1 MEFVALALI
10 GLASGII
17 GSIAGLGGGTIL
29 VPVTLFV
36 GLNLGMIPDITPQS
50 VVGLSV
56 IMMIANGLGSTLSYM
71 KVKTIDYR
79 SAFLFF
85 AASIPGIVL
94 GALVNKNVSL
104 QSFNL
109 YFGIL
114 LIVLSTLLLTRK
126 YLKPIRWFVDNGK
139 KMKFT
144 DPQGKTHIYG
154 YPIWFA
160 ILLALFIGF
169 TSGLFGI
176 GGGTMIV
183 PAMILLFLFP
193 PHVAVATS
201 MLMVFL
207 SAIVNSISHI
217 SLGHVPWLYTI
228 PVVPGA
234 YFGGMLGAYLN
245 SRMKSETL
253 VLVIRIILLIF
264 GLRSIYEGIWG

>member
-1 MEFVALALI
+1 MEFAVLAII
-10 GLASGII
+10 GLLSGVI

-29 VPVTLFV
+29 VPLTLFV
-36 GLNLGMIPDITPQS
+36 GLSLGMIPDITPQS

-71 KVKTIDYR
+71 KIKTIDYK

-85 AASIPGIVL
+85 TASIPGIVL
-94 GALVNKNVSL
+94 GAWINKSLSL

-126 YLKPIRWFVDNGK
+126 YLKPIHWFVDHGK

-144 DPQGKTHIYG
+144 DPQGQKHIYG
-154 YPIWFA
+154 YPVWFA
-160 ILLALFIGF
+160 VLLSLFIGM
-169 TSGLFGI
+169 TSGMFGI

-207 SAIVNSISHI
+207 SAIVNSVSHI
-217 SLGHVPWLYTI
+217 SLGNVPWLYTI

-245 SRMKSETL
+245 GKMKSETL
-253 VLVIRIILLIF
+253 VLVIRIILLVF

>member
-1 MEFVALALI
+1 MEFVVLALI

-79 SAFLFF
+79 SAWLFF
-85 AASIPGIVL
+85 AASIPGIIL
-94 GALVNKNVSL
+94 GALVNKSVSL
-104 QSFNL
+104 SSFNL

-114 LIVLSTLLLTRK
+114 LIILSTLLVTRK

-139 KMKFT
+139 KIKFT

-207 SAIVNSISHI
+207 SAIVNSVSHI

-245 SRMKSETL
+245 SKMKSDTL
-253 VLVIRIILLIF
+253 VLVIRIILLVF

>member
-1 MEFVALALI
+1 MEFVLLALI
-10 GLASGII
+10 GLASGVV

-29 VPVTLFV
+29 VPLTLFI

-56 IMMIANGLGSTLSYM
+56 IMMIANGLGSTVSYM
-71 KVKTIDYR
+71 KVKTIDYK

-85 AASIPGIVL
+85 GASIPGIIL
-94 GALVNKNVSL
+94 GAIVNKGVTLN
-104 QSFNL
+104 SFNL

-114 LIVLSTLLLTRK
+114 LIVLSVLLLTRK
-126 YLKPIRWFVDNGK
+126 YMKPIRWFVERGK
-139 KMKFT
+139 KREFT
-144 DPQGKTHIYG
+144 DPQGKTHVYG

-160 ILLALFIGF
+160 VLLSLFIGF

-207 SAIVNSISHI
+207 SSVVNSVSHI

-245 SRMKSETL
+245 SRLKSETL
-253 VLVIRIILLIF
+253 VVVIRIILLVF

>member
-1 MEFVALALI
+1 MEFVVLALI
-10 GLASGII
+10 GLVSGII

-94 GALVNKNVSL
+94 GALVNKSVSL
-104 QSFNL
+104 SSFNL

-139 KMKFT
+139 KIKFT

-245 SRMKSETL
+245 SKMKSDTL
-253 VLVIRIILLIF
+253 VLVIRIILLVF

>member
-10 GLASGII
+10 GLVSGII

-79 SAFLFF
+79 SALLFF
-85 AASIPGIVL
+85 AASIPGIIL
-94 GALVNKNVSL
+94 GALVNKSVSL
-104 QSFNL
+104 SSFNL

-114 LIVLSTLLLTRK
+114 LIILSTLLLTRK

-139 KMKFT
+139 KIKFT

-160 ILLALFIGF
+160 ILLSLFIGF

-207 SAIVNSISHI
+207 SAIVNSVSHI

-245 SRMKSETL
+245 SKMKSDTL
-253 VLVIRIILLIF
+253 VLVIRIILLVF

>member
-1 MEFVALALI
+1 MEFVILALI
-10 GLASGII
+10 GLASGVI

-36 GLNLGMIPDITPQS
+36 GLNLGMIPGITPQS

-56 IMMIANGLGSTLSYM
+56 IMMIANGLGSTVSYM
-71 KVKTIDYR
+71 KVRTIDYR

-85 AASIPGIVL
+85 VASIPGIIF
-94 GALVNKNVSL
+94 GAWINKSVSL

-139 KMKFT
+139 KIKFT

-160 ILLALFIGF
+160 IILSLFIGV

-176 GGGTMIV
+176 GGGTMVV

-207 SAIVNSISHI
+207 SAVVNSISHI

-234 YFGGMLGAYLN
+234 YIGGMLGAYLN
-245 SRMKSETL
+245 GKMKSETL
-253 VLVIRIILLIF
+253 VLVIRIILLVF